1 MDAFGLLQ
9 TFPSDGSTTAR
20 CQLLPFGFYVTKN
33 IPKGNTWIDIGTVSL
48 GNTIPTCVFANT
60 ASMSLISELAASSE
74 LIINDP
80 DNPVRIGNISSDLNI
95 GASWSGGT
103 DVTISVSNKGNTDY
117 GASFKVAGWIIM
129 GF

>member
-1 MDAFGLLQ
+1 
-9 TFPSDGSTTAR
+9 
-20 CQLLPFGFYVTKN
+20 
-33 IPKGNTWIDIGTVSL
+33 
-48 GNTIPTCVFANT
+48 
-60 ASMSLISELAASSE
+60 MSLISELAASSE

-80 DNPVRIGNISSDLNI
+80 DNPVRIGNIFSDLNI

-117 GASFKVAGWIIM
+117 NASFKVAGWIIM